1 MKATQGTLAVLAI
14 GQLLFLFSLSAM
26 AHAGEAASPFEAEY
40 GDTLPPIGFV
50 DLCKRQ
56 PENCQAERKHF
67 RFYATDE
74 KWKLVRS
81 VNSMVNAAIAP
92 IEDEDLYGVPEYWT
106 LPTDAGD
113 CEDIMLLKKKMLTA
127 QGIPDES
134 LRITVVLDE
143 NGKGHAVLTLVT
155 TSGDYV
161 LDNRRNDVRLWSSTG
176 YTFLK
181 RQTAHSPQK
190 WVALEPSEATPRSSN
205 AGTGSH

>member
-1 MKATQGTLAVLAI
+1 VKTTRGALAILVI
-14 GQLLFLFSLSAM
+14 GQLLHLVSLTAM
-26 AHAGEAASPFEAEY
+26 AHAGQVSSPFEREY
-40 GDTLPPIGFV
+40 GETLPPIGFV
-50 DLCKRQ
+50 EFCRRQ
-56 PENCQAERKHF
+56 PENCQRESKHT
-67 RFYATDE
+67 RFYMTAE
-74 KWKLVRS
+74 KWELVRAINAK
-81 VNSMVNAAIAP
+81 VNGAIAP
-92 IEDEDLYGVPEYWT
+92 IEDEELYGVPEYWT

-113 CEDIMLLKKKMLTA
+113 CEDIMLLKKTTLEA
-127 QGIPDES
+127 QGIPEES

-143 NGKGHAVLTLVT
+143 NGRGHAVLTLVT

-190 WVALEPSEATPRSSN
+190 WVALEPSEATPHSAS